1 MRNKK
6 LLTTLA
12 TILVLVLMMT
22 SSVFAAGEGSITVTN
37 TNTEVSIVGNTYSAY
52 KLFDVTY
59 TADGSSYVYE
69 IDDTF
74 AAFFAGLGCNTDD
87 EAFEYVLASDP
98 TAFAKT
104 AYEYIMA
111 NTVAFDG
118 SATATS
124 ETVLIDNIDLGYYLV
139 NGTATANGQS
149 VTSLCML
156 NTTTPDATVNPKLSV
171 PTLDLTV
178 YEDSEG
184 QYGEVADYTV
194 GEDVPFQIVSTVPE
208 NMNGYDDYTY
218 IIHDTLSDGFTFND
232 DIVVTIGGTPLV
244 EGTDYTV
251 VVSPDG
257 QSISIDIITIKDQ
270 TPGAEVIV
278 NFTAVLDEDFV
289 IFNGENP
296 NTAYLEYSNN
306 PYDET
311 STANTPED
319 EVVVDTYEVTII
331 KYTGELIS
339 PTYLADAHFA
349 LKLTNDTAAAAIA
362 FVKEA
367 DGTYRVAT
375 ADEIAAG
382 TTTTDLVSP
391 TGGMIP
397 VAGIDEGM
405 YYLFET
411 QAPVGYNILE
421 GAIPFEIT
429 RDYDT
434 GKAYATASSVVAT
447 YTNGTENGVINV
459 QNNAGV
465 QLPETGG
472 MGTTIFTVVG
482 LVLMGAAVTVLVA
495 RKRMQRHNK

>member
-12 TILVLVLMMT
+12 TILVLVFMMT

-37 TNTEVSIVGNTYSAY
+37 TNTEVSIIGNTYSAY

-59 TADGSSYVYE
+59 TADGSSYLYT
-69 IDDTF
+69 IDETF
-74 AAFFAGLGCNTDD
+74 SAFFTGLGCATDD
-87 EAFEYVLASDP
+87 AAYNYVLTADP
-98 TAFAKT
+98 TAFAKS
-104 AYEYIMA
+104 AYEYILA
-111 NTVAFDG
+111 NAVAFDG
-118 SATATS
+118 SAVATTES
-124 ETVLIDNIDLGYYLV
+124 VVIDNIDLGYYLV
-139 NGTATANGQS
+139 NGTATANGQP

-156 NTTTPDATVNPKLSV
+156 DTTNPDAIVTPKLSV
-171 PTLDLTV
+171 PKLDLTV

-184 QYGEVADYTV
+184 LYGEVADYTI
-194 GEDVPFQIVSTVPE
+194 GEDVPFQIISTVPE
-208 NMNGYDDYTY
+208 NMNGYDNYTY
-218 IIHDTLSDGFTFND
+218 IIHDELAAGFTFND
-232 DIVVTIGGTPLV
+232 DIVVTIGETTLV
-244 EGTDYTV
+244 EGTDYIIYK
-251 VVSPDG
+251 SPDG
-257 QSISIDIITIKDQ
+257 QSIAIEIRTIMDQ
-270 TPGAEVIV
+270 TPGAEIV
-278 NFTAVLDEDFV
+278 VDFTAVLDDDSV

-306 PYDET
+306 PYDT
-311 STANTPED
+311 TTTNTPED
-319 EVVVDTYEVTII
+319 VVVVDTYEVAII
-331 KYTGELIS
+331 KYTGELVS

-349 LKLTNDTAAAAIA
+349 LKLTNDTAADSIA

-375 ADEIAAG
+375 EAEINAG

-397 VAGIDEGM
+397 VSGIDEGT

-411 QAPVGYNILE
+411 QAPAGYNILE
-421 GAIPFEIT
+421 GAIPFTIT
-429 RDYDT
+429 RDYNT
-434 GKAYATASSVVAT
+434 GALYATAESVVAT
-447 YTNGTENGVINV
+447 YTDGVENGVINV
-459 QNNAGV
+459 QNKAGV

-472 MGTTIFTVVG
+472 MGTTIFTIVG